1 MRIHCLGGGLVGSF
15 VTRKLVEDGFDVHL
29 FDVVNRATPA
39 VFHLK
44 DAASADHSSADLIV
58 NMVPGSIGHDVLR
71 VLHEQGHNIVDLS
84 FSETTPDQLPAG
96 PGVVLWD
103 VGIAPGL
110 SNMLVALAQ
119 RELGRLDKVSIKVG
133 GNPAQPDEGW
143 SYMAPFSPHDVIAEY
158 TRAARI
164 VRDGVVTVV
173 PAMEE
178 LHTVDANGRTMEAF
192 LTDGLRSLINLPA
205 DSMGEYTVR
214 WPGHIQRY
222 QRTTLSPDELVDA
235 WAFDPQRPEF
245 TWMEVRVEAGEK
257 TRVWTVEDSGKN
269 GDSSMARTTG
279 LVTFACVKAW
289 SERTLFEQG
298 VHPPEDLPDDVI
310 HDVIKVLRNEGVAVH
325 LRSSDGQEECCT
337 KAKNF
342 EHQSFKKHSR
352 NTAGWGQHDLLA
364 QPLEDPTNR
373 LASSSVQRFA
383 DQALGQH
390 RSAGQG

>member
-15 VTRKLVEDGFDVHL
+15 VTRKLVEDGFEVHL

-133 GNPAQPDEGW
+133 GNPAQPDDGW

-158 TRAARI
+158 TRPARI
-164 VRDGVVTVV
+164 VRDGTVTVV
-173 PAMEE
+173 PAMDE

-257 TRVWTVEDSGKN
+257 TRVWTVEDSGKD

-289 SERTLFEQG
+289 SERTLFDRG

-310 HDVIKVLRNEGVAVH
+310 YDVIEVLKNEGVTVD
-325 LRSSDGQEECCT
+325 LRAFDDGE
-337 KAKNF
+337 K
-342 EHQSFKKHSR
+342 R
-352 NTAGWGQHDLLA
+352 
-364 QPLEDPTNR
+364 
-373 LASSSVQRFA
+373 
-383 DQALGQH
+383 
-390 RSAGQG
+390 

>member
-133 GNPAQPDEGW
+133 GNPAQPDDGW

-158 TRAARI
+158 TRPARI
-164 VRDGVVTVV
+164 VRDGAVTVV
-173 PAMEE
+173 PAMDE
-178 LHTVDANGRTMEAF
+178 LHTIDANGRTMEAF
-192 LTDGLRSLINLPA
+192 LTDGLRSLINLQA

-222 QRTTLSPDELVDA
+222 QHTTLSPDELVDA

-257 TRVWTVEDSGKN
+257 TRVWTVEDSGKD

-289 SERTLFEQG
+289 SERPLFDRG

-310 HDVIKVLRNEGVAVH
+310 HDVIEVLKNEGVAVD
-325 LRSSDGQEECCT
+325 LRAFDGGE
-337 KAKNF
+337 K
-342 EHQSFKKHSR
+342 R
-352 NTAGWGQHDLLA
+352 
-364 QPLEDPTNR
+364 
-373 LASSSVQRFA
+373 
-383 DQALGQH
+383 
-390 RSAGQG
+390 

>member
-84 FSETTPDQLPAG
+84 FSETTPDRLPAG

-158 TRAARI
+158 TRPARI
-164 VRDGVVTVV
+164 VRDGAVTVV
-173 PAMEE
+173 PAMDE

-245 TWMEVRVEAGEK
+245 TWMEVRVEAGEN
-257 TRVWTVEDSGKN
+257 TRVWTVEDSGKD

-289 SERTLFEQG
+289 SERTLFDRG

-310 HDVIKVLRNEGVAVH
+310 HDVIEVLKNEGVAVD
-325 LRSSDGQEECCT
+325 LRAFDDGE
-337 KAKNF
+337 K
-342 EHQSFKKHSR
+342 R
-352 NTAGWGQHDLLA
+352 
-364 QPLEDPTNR
+364 
-373 LASSSVQRFA
+373 
-383 DQALGQH
+383 
-390 RSAGQG
+390 

>member
-71 VLHEQGHNIVDLS
+71 VLHAQGHNIVDLS

-110 SNMLVALAQ
+110 SNMLVTLAQ

-133 GNPAQPDEGW
+133 GNPAQPDDGW

-158 TRAARI
+158 TRPARI
-164 VRDGVVTVV
+164 VRDGAVTVV
-173 PAMEE
+173 PAMDE

-245 TWMEVRVEAGEK
+245 TWMEVRVEAGGN
-257 TRVWTVEDSGKN
+257 TRVWTVEDSGKD

-289 SERTLFEQG
+289 SERTLFDRG

-310 HDVIKVLRNEGVAVH
+310 HDVIEVLKNEGVTVD
-325 LRSSDGQEECCT
+325 LRAFDDGE
-337 KAKNF
+337 K
-342 EHQSFKKHSR
+342 R
-352 NTAGWGQHDLLA
+352 
-364 QPLEDPTNR
+364 
-373 LASSSVQRFA
+373 
-383 DQALGQH
+383 
-390 RSAGQG
+390 

>member
-289 SERTLFEQG
+289 SERTLFDRG

-310 HDVIKVLRNEGVAVH
+310 HDVIEVLRNEGVAVD
-325 LRSSDGQEECCT
+325 LRSSDGQEEC
-337 KAKNF
+337 
-342 EHQSFKKHSR
+342 
-352 NTAGWGQHDLLA
+352 
-364 QPLEDPTNR
+364 
-373 LASSSVQRFA
+373 
-383 DQALGQH
+383 
-390 RSAGQG
+390 

>member
-84 FSETTPDQLPAG
+84 FSETTPDRLPAG

-158 TRAARI
+158 TRPARI
-164 VRDGVVTVV
+164 VRDGAVTVV
-173 PAMEE
+173 PAMDE

-257 TRVWTVEDSGKN
+257 TRVWTVEDSGKD

-289 SERTLFEQG
+289 SERPLFDRG

-310 HDVIKVLRNEGVAVH
+310 HDVIEVLKNEGVAVD
-325 LRSSDGQEECCT
+325 LRAFDDGE
-337 KAKNF
+337 K
-342 EHQSFKKHSR
+342 R
-352 NTAGWGQHDLLA
+352 
-364 QPLEDPTNR
+364 
-373 LASSSVQRFA
+373 
-383 DQALGQH
+383 
-390 RSAGQG
+390 

>member
-29 FDVVNRATPA
+29 FDVVTRATPA

-84 FSETTPDQLPAG
+84 FSETTPDRLPAG

-133 GNPAQPDEGW
+133 GNPAQPDDGW

-158 TRAARI
+158 TRPARI
-164 VRDGVVTVV
+164 VRDGTVTVV
-173 PAMEE
+173 PAMDE

-257 TRVWTVEDSGKN
+257 TRVWTVEDSGKD

-289 SERTLFEQG
+289 SERTLFDRG

-310 HDVIKVLRNEGVAVH
+310 HNVIEVLKNEGVAVD
-325 LRSSDGQEECCT
+325 LRAFDDGE
-337 KAKNF
+337 K
-342 EHQSFKKHSR
+342 R
-352 NTAGWGQHDLLA
+352 
-364 QPLEDPTNR
+364 
-373 LASSSVQRFA
+373 
-383 DQALGQH
+383 
-390 RSAGQG
+390 

>member
-84 FSETTPDQLPAG
+84 FSETTPDRLPAG

-158 TRAARI
+158 TRPARI
-164 VRDGVVTVV
+164 VRDGAVTVV
-173 PAMEE
+173 PAMDE

-192 LTDGLRSLINLPA
+192 LTDGLRSLINLQA

-245 TWMEVRVEAGEK
+245 TWMEVRVEAGEN
-257 TRVWTVEDSGKN
+257 TRVWTVEDSGKD

-289 SERTLFEQG
+289 SERPLFDRG

-310 HDVIKVLRNEGVAVH
+310 HDVIEVLKNEGVAVD
-325 LRSSDGQEECCT
+325 LRAFDDGE
-337 KAKNF
+337 K
-342 EHQSFKKHSR
+342 R
-352 NTAGWGQHDLLA
+352 
-364 QPLEDPTNR
+364 
-373 LASSSVQRFA
+373 
-383 DQALGQH
+383 
-390 RSAGQG
+390 

>member
-15 VTRKLVEDGFDVHL
+15 VTRKLVEDGFEVHL

-133 GNPAQPDEGW
+133 GNPAQPDDGW

-158 TRAARI
+158 TRPARI
-164 VRDGVVTVV
+164 VRDGTVTVV
-173 PAMEE
+173 PAMDE

-257 TRVWTVEDSGKN
+257 TRVWTVEDSGKD

-289 SERTLFEQG
+289 SERTLFDRG

-310 HDVIKVLRNEGVAVH
+310 HNVIEVLKNEGVAVD
-325 LRSSDGQEECCT
+325 LRAFDDGE
-337 KAKNF
+337 K
-342 EHQSFKKHSR
+342 R
-352 NTAGWGQHDLLA
+352 
-364 QPLEDPTNR
+364 
-373 LASSSVQRFA
+373 
-383 DQALGQH
+383 
-390 RSAGQG
+390 

>member
-84 FSETTPDQLPAG
+84 FSETTPDRLPAG

-158 TRAARI
+158 TRPARI
-164 VRDGVVTVV
+164 VRDGAVTVV
-173 PAMEE
+173 PAMDE

-257 TRVWTVEDSGKN
+257 TRVWTVEDSGKD

-289 SERTLFEQG
+289 SERPLFDRG

-310 HDVIKVLRNEGVAVH
+310 HDVIEVLTNEGVAVD
-325 LRSSDGQEECCT
+325 LRAFDDGE
-337 KAKNF
+337 K
-342 EHQSFKKHSR
+342 R
-352 NTAGWGQHDLLA
+352 
-364 QPLEDPTNR
+364 
-373 LASSSVQRFA
+373 
-383 DQALGQH
+383 
-390 RSAGQG
+390 

>member
-15 VTRKLVEDGFDVHL
+15 VTRKLVEDGFEVHL

-96 PGVVLWD
+96 QGVVLWD

-133 GNPAQPDEGW
+133 GNPAQPDDGW

-158 TRAARI
+158 TRPARI
-164 VRDGVVTVV
+164 VRDGTVTVV
-173 PAMEE
+173 PAMDE

-245 TWMEVRVEAGEK
+245 TWMEVRVEAGEN
-257 TRVWTVEDSGKN
+257 TRVWTVEDSGKD

-289 SERTLFEQG
+289 SERTLFDRG

-310 HDVIKVLRNEGVAVH
+310 HDVIEVLKNEGVAVD
-325 LRSSDGQEECCT
+325 LRAFDDGE
-337 KAKNF
+337 K
-342 EHQSFKKHSR
+342 R
-352 NTAGWGQHDLLA
+352 
-364 QPLEDPTNR
+364 
-373 LASSSVQRFA
+373 
-383 DQALGQH
+383 
-390 RSAGQG
+390 

>member
-110 SNMLVALAQ
+110 SNMLVTLAQ

-133 GNPAQPDEGW
+133 GNPAQPDDGW

-158 TRAARI
+158 TRPARI
-164 VRDGVVTVV
+164 VRDGAVTVV
-173 PAMEE
+173 PAMDE

-245 TWMEVRVEAGEK
+245 TWMEVRVEAGEN
-257 TRVWTVEDSGKN
+257 TRVWTVEDSGKD

-289 SERTLFEQG
+289 SERTLFDRG

-310 HDVIKVLRNEGVAVH
+310 HDVIEVLKNEGVAVD
-325 LRSSDGQEECCT
+325 LRAFDDGE
-337 KAKNF
+337 K
-342 EHQSFKKHSR
+342 R
-352 NTAGWGQHDLLA
+352 
-364 QPLEDPTNR
+364 
-373 LASSSVQRFA
+373 
-383 DQALGQH
+383 
-390 RSAGQG
+390 